1 MEPRDQIAARLEQAE
16 RELDTWKRRR
26 ARAQAVL
33 DPNGAWAASFRAEH
47 GRPSARAERMAAAL
61 RVLGLPAVR
70 DPKLSVEVEKLTGYL
85 AVGLDGHTA
94 LERTLAESQYDT
106 LDALRQ
112 APARSAPSE
121 V

>member
-1 MEPRDQIAARLEQAE
+1 
-16 RELDTWKRRR
+16 
-26 ARAQAVL
+26 
-33 DPNGAWAASFRAEH
+33 
-47 GRPSARAERMAAAL
+47 MAAAL

-106 LDALRQ
+106 LDALRAALILERERLIDARALTGEPDPDLASERVREVAALLHKVLELPHFD
-112 APARSAPSE
+112 AP
-121 V
+121 